1 MIKIDRSSSV
11 IKCGAFRWEILVDL
25 PAMVYSWVETPRDQ
39 TDKVIQLK
47 TYGYHDMVL
56 KSWKTPSYHPSYT
69 LLSFHEGQTNWL
81 PKKGHICVTA

>member
-1 MIKIDRSSSV
+1 MIDPPVSSNVARSVGTSWWIFQLSG
-11 IKCGAFRWEILVDL
+11 KS
-25 PAMVYSWVETPRDQ
+25 SWVETPRDQ

-81 PKKGHICVTA
+81 PKKGHIFVTA